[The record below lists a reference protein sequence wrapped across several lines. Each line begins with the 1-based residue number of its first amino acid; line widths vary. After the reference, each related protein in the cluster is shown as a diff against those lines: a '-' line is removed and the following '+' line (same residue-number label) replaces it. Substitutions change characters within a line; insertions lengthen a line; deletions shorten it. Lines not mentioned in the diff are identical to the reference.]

1 VSVTLI
7 LGILVAGLVVVACYD
22 LTQRKHAILRNFPIV
37 GHFRYWLESVGPELR
52 QYIVTDNNEERP
64 SNYPIIK
71 HAVFPLPSPHPGAAN
86 YDSTYAIPCAKVLG
100 GFRNRAKAFRPSSVI
115 NISGMSFGSLSGVAV
130 EALNR
135 GGKLATPDRDPRWP
149 VRLEDGCRSA
159 RWPRAWRGLRRRS
172 AKHVRP

>member
-1 VSVTLI
+1 
-7 LGILVAGLVVVACYD
+7 
-22 LTQRKHAILRNFPIV
+22 
-37 GHFRYWLESVGPELR
+37 
-52 QYIVTDNNEERP
+52 VTDNNEERP
-64 SNYPIIK
+64 FNRDQRRWVYASSKLQNNYFGFGSDNEQESSPNYPIIK

-86 YDSTYAIPCAKVLG
+86 YDSTYAIPCVKVLG

-159 RWPRAWRGLRRRS
+159 RWPRAWCGLRRRS
-172 AKHVRP
+172 ANHVRP